1 MMQGT
6 PDHDGLS
13 GQREGARIAEIPGP
27 PPIVQ
32 PPLSLE
38 RAKQVRRSY
47 LRWLRLSRLAT
58 AAFVV
63 TGAAA
68 LLWLLPWL
76 PGGLDT
82 EDYTPE
88 LAFTIYLLSG
98 AAVTGILVA
107 AFQELARRYRE
118 RIMVW
123 AAVYDE
129 ESGLHSRDYLY
140 DRLLLACEQAERLH
154 TVFSVVVLRF
164 RVAGQ
169 APGRTPALTETVME
183 RTADI
188 IYRMTRLGDLV
199 ARLSDSELAI
209 LATTVDES
217 TRRGLT
223 LRIIAAVTADL
234 GDLLGEGAVFDVVSG
249 GATFGEDGRQAA
261 ALLSAAR
268 KAAMLAPRG
277 SARAA

>member
-1 MMQGT
+1 MMQCT
-6 PDHDGLS
+6 RDHDDLS
-13 GQREGARIAEIPGP
+13 GQREGARIAETPGA

-58 AAFVV
+58 AAFVAS
-63 TGAAA
+63 GAVA

-82 EDYTPE
+82 EDYTPQ

-98 AAVTGILVA
+98 AAVTGILVV

-140 DRLLLACEQAERLH
+140 DRLLLECEQAERLH
-154 TVFSVVVLRF
+154 TIFSVVVLRF

-209 LATTVDES
+209 LATTADES
-217 TRRGLT
+217 IRRGLT
-223 LRIIAAVTADL
+223 LRIVAAVTEGL
-234 GDLLGEGAVFDVVSG
+234 GDLLGEGAVFDVISG
-249 GATFGEDGRQAA
+249 GATFGVDGRQSEV
-261 ALLSAAR
+261 LLSAAR
-268 KAAMLAPRG
+268 NAAMLAPRG

>member
-1 MMQGT
+1 MLEST
-6 PDHDGLS
+6 RDRDDFS
-13 GQREGARIAEIPGP
+13 GQIEEPRTGESPGP
-27 PPIVQ
+27 PPIGQ
-32 PPLSLE
+32 PALSLE

-47 LRWLRLSRLAT
+47 LRWRRLSRLAT
-58 AAFVV
+58 VAFVV

-68 LLWLLPWL
+68 LVWLLPWL

-82 EDYTPE
+82 EDYTAKV
-88 LAFTIYLLSG
+88 AFTIYLLSG

-107 AFQELARRYRE
+107 AFQGLARRYRE

-140 DRLLLACEQAERLH
+140 DRLLLECEQAERLH

-183 RTADI
+183 RTADV
-188 IYRMTRLGDLV
+188 IYHMTRLGDLV

-209 LATTVDES
+209 LATTADEDI
-217 TRRGLT
+217 RRGLT
-223 LRIIAAVTADL
+223 LRIVAAVTEDL

-249 GATFGEDGRQAA
+249 GATFGEDGRHAET
-261 ALLSAAR
+261 LLSAAR
-268 KAAMLAPRG
+268 NAAMLAPRG